1 MSRCDEDRS
10 TSPLTD
16 VNHSDVISRVTAAD
30 ETAMD
35 AGVNK
40 AVVRQILTHALD
52 FPWRMQEEIGLLGL
66 RLDDR
71 RQYRLHVWEPHDD
84 VGEPPVHDHPY
95 DFVSTVIA
103 GQITNTRYE
112 ETPSGAEYS
121 RVRYSTSDEGVRR
134 TDTVRLSATSA
145 TLTEGDQYAQFAHEL
160 HDSRQEPG
168 TVTIIRCTFK
178 EVAELTVCLRGEDRF
193 VSGQA
198 RPATLDEVKH
208 VTTRA
213 LTWF

>member
-1 MSRCDEDRS
+1 
-10 TSPLTD
+10 
-16 VNHSDVISRVTAAD
+16 VTAVD

-35 AGVNK
+35 SGLDK
-40 AVVRQILTHALD
+40 ALVHQILTHAED
-52 FPWRMQEEIGLLGL
+52 FPWRMQEEVGLLGL

-71 RQYRLHVWEPHDD
+71 RKYRIHVWEPRSH

-103 GQITNTRYE
+103 GEITNTRYKE
-112 ETPSGAEYS
+112 SPSGAEYS
-121 RVRYSTSDEGVRR
+121 RVRYLPSDDRVRR
-134 TDTVRLSATSA
+134 TDTVTLSATSA
-145 TLTEGDQYAQFAHEL
+145 TVREGERYAQLADEL

-168 TVTIIRCTFK
+168 TVSIIRCSFQD
-178 EVAELTVCLRGEDRF
+178 VAELTVCLRDGDAF

-198 RPATLDEVKH
+198 RPATVDEVKRI
-208 VTTRA
+208 TTRA

>member
-1 MSRCDEDRS
+1 
-10 TSPLTD
+10 
-16 VNHSDVISRVTAAD
+16 
-30 ETAMD
+30 MD
-35 AGVNK
+35 TGLNK
-40 AVVRQILTHALD
+40 ALVHQILTHAED

-66 RLDDR
+66 RLEDHR
-71 RQYRLHVWEPHDD
+71 KYRLHVWEPHYG

-112 ETPSGAEYS
+112 ETASGNQYS
-121 RVRYSTSDEGVRR
+121 RVRYSTSDDGVRR

-168 TVTIIRCTFK
+168 TVTIIRCMFK
-178 EVAELTVCLRGEDRF
+178 DVAELTVCLRGGDRF

-198 RPATLDEVKH
+198 RPATLDEVKQI
-208 VTTRA
+208 TTRA
-213 LTWF
+213 LSWF